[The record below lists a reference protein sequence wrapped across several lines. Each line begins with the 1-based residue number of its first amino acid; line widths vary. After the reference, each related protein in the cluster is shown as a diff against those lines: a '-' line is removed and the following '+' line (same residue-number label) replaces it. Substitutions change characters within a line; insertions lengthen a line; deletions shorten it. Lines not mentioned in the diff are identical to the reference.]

1 VGSRVECAPPAFWW
15 PLEYVEGVE
24 RLVLTT
30 TIDGLWALQA
40 LTGVEQT
47 CPELG
52 LRPLLPR
59 IETAERVSR
68 HPAAADLAAAGAL
81 DDHGAPDPMIREWLT
96 VLQRRDLGLLM
107 HIGIPDREPI
117 RVSIS
122 RFASWWVVLERL
134 GDQVRLYPA
143 GSASDETGAS
153 ALLVG
158 QIERLCG
165 VADAAALRPVTFDA
179 QDMLASVRDG
189 DSMRR
194 FLMRQRLDGDQ
205 FHLLMMAADPRQSAQ
220 ATIAAIQAGAG
231 SDQTARL
238 GIADTTVTI
247 IDTAAGRV
255 CTEILDKSG
264 HRYQIVKPGSRAN
277 IAAAVGRLVRD
288 LPAGDQ
294 WFSHRRIV

>member
-1 VGSRVECAPPAFWW
+1 VV
-15 PLEYVEGVE
+15 
-24 RLVLTT
+24 
-30 TIDGLWALQA
+30 
-40 LTGVEQT
+40 
-47 CPELG
+47 
-52 LRPLLPR
+52 
-59 IETAERVSR
+59 
-68 HPAAADLAAAGAL
+68 ADLAVAGAL
-81 DDHGAPDPMIREWLT
+81 DDAGVPDPMIREWLT
-96 VLQRRDLGLLM
+96 VLQRRDLGLLL

-134 GDQVRLYPA
+134 GDRVRLYPA

-158 QIERLCG
+158 QIDRLCG
-165 VADAAALRPVTFDA
+165 VADAAALRPVTLDA
-179 QDMLASVRDG
+179 RDMLSSVRDE
-189 DSMRR
+189 DSMRC
-194 FLMRQRLDGDQ
+194 FLLRQRLDADQ
-205 FHLLMMAADPRQSAQ
+205 FQLLMMAADPQQSAQ
-220 ATIAAIQAGAG
+220 ATIVAIQAGAG

-277 IAAAVGRLVRD
+277 IAAAVGRLVRNI
-288 LPAGDQ
+288 PAGDE